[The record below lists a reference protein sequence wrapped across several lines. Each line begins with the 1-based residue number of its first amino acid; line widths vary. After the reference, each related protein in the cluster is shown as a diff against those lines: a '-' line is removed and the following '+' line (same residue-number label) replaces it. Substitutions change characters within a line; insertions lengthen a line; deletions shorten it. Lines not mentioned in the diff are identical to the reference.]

1 MMFSIYEEVRALK
14 TTIDARGKAC
24 PEPVVMTKRTIES
37 LEEETL
43 TVVVDNRASC
53 ENVER
58 FARSQGCHVK
68 VGQKD
73 EGYVLEIVKGYPC
86 EIKPEEGLEAAKPR
100 VAEQHVVVYIGAD
113 HMGAGSEELG
123 RMLIR
128 AFLKTLRK
136 VTPRPKKLIFVNS
149 GVKLLTEGSEAI
161 ESIKELEDLD
171 IEILSCGTCLDY
183 FHLKDKLRVGLVSN
197 MFDIV
202 SSLMEAEKVI
212 RP

>member
-1 MMFSIYEEVRALK
+1 
-14 TTIDARGKAC
+14 
-24 PEPVVMTKRTIES
+24 MTKHALAS
-37 LEEETL
+37 LEEGSL
-43 TVVVDNRASC
+43 TVIVDNPTSC

-58 FARSQGCHVK
+58 FARSQGCNVEA
-68 VGQKD
+68 GQRE

-86 EIKPEEGLEAAKPR
+86 EMKHEEGVKVANLPA
-100 VAEQHVVVYIGAD
+100 AEQHVVVYIAAD
-113 HMGAGSEELG
+113 HMGVGNEELG
-123 RMLIR
+123 RMLMR
-128 AFLKTLRK
+128 AFLKTLK
-136 VTPRPKKLIFVNS
+136 EVTPRPKKLIFVNS
-149 GVKLLTEGSEAI
+149 GVKLTTASSDAI

-183 FHLKDKLRVGLVSN
+183 FHVKDKLRVGLVSN

>member
-1 MMFSIYEEVRALK
+1 MK
-14 TTIDARGKAC
+14 TTIDARGKVC
-24 PEPVVMTKRTIES
+24 PQPVVMTKHALAS
-37 LEEETL
+37 LEEGSL
-43 TVVVDNRASC
+43 TVIVDNPISC

-58 FARSQGCHVK
+58 FARSQGCNVE
-68 VGQKD
+68 VGQRD

-86 EIKPEEGLEAAKPR
+86 EMKPEEGVKAANLPA
-100 VAEQHVVVYIGAD
+100 AEQHVVVYIAAD
-113 HMGAGSEELG
+113 HMGAGNEELG
-123 RMLIR
+123 RMLMR
-128 AFLKTLRK
+128 AFLKTLK
-136 VTPRPKKLIFVNS
+136 EVTPRPKKLIFVNS
-149 GVKLLTEGSEAI
+149 GVKLTLASSDAI